1 MKIGF
6 TGLNIPEGKIKYQ
19 DKVLSELAN
28 KDKPKKI
35 SPFFVEFLKDEYI
48 NTHAIVIHENCLLD
62 LLILDMDKIEGRIN
76 RAINQDE
83 TKLLNKC
90 LLHLEKEQPLC
101 TLEYSKEES
110 EILKELSPYSYK
122 PVIQINDENNINNII
137 KTLLDKTGNMFFYT
151 SGPSESHAWL
161 VPVGSDIVTCAAKI
175 HSDLAKGFIKG
186 DVVSYG
192 DYLNYHNFNECKSKG
207 VAKMVDKD
215 YIVQPNE
222 IIEIRFNV

>member
-186 DVVSYG
+186 DVVSYD

>member
-48 NTHAIVIHENCLLD
+48 NTHAIVVHENCLLD

-76 RAINQDE
+76 RAIHQDE

-186 DVVSYG
+186 DVVSYD

-207 VAKMVDKD
+207 IAKMVDKD